1 MACGFHIDAR
11 YAAHEN
17 PPGHPERADRI
28 RFLLPLAE
36 SLAESGIPVI
46 ATDRRAGDEDLLRVH
61 SGDHVERMRATAGRV
76 RALDPDTFTSEA
88 SHETALLAAGAAL
101 EMVDRVAAGTVSS
114 GFVAARPPGHH
125 AEAERAMGF
134 CLFNNIAVA
143 ARYLVE
149 RHGVE
154 RVLVVDWDVHHGN
167 GTQWAF
173 YDDDRVLF
181 VSLHQ
186 YPFYPGTGSVEETGE
201 GRGAGYTVNVP
212 LPAGCNDADYMHAFR
227 SLVEPAARR
236 FAPQFVLVSAGFDAH
251 RADPLGA
258 MRVTEA
264 GFDAMAAAVMQ
275 VAGASAEGRAVCLL
289 EGGYDLQ
296 ALRDSVETVVRRL
309 HTLGA
314 ATPIAGSP
322 SAAARA
328 AVDRVVAVHGARWG
342 L

>member
-36 SLAESGIPVI
+36 SLAESGIPMI

-61 SGDHVERMRATAGRV
+61 SGDHVERMRATAGRSLS
-76 RALDPDTFTSEA
+76 LDPDTFTSEA

-101 EMVDRVAAGTVSS
+101 EMVDRVMNGTFACAFAAV
-114 GFVAARPPGHH
+114 RPPGHH
-125 AEAERAMGF
+125 AESERAMGF
-134 CLFNNIAVA
+134 CLFNNVAVA
-143 ARYLVE
+143 ARHLLDA
-149 RHGVE
+149 HGLE
-154 RVLVVDWDVHHGN
+154 RVLIVDWDVHHGN

-186 YPFYPGTGSVEETGE
+186 YPFYPGTGSVEETGD
-201 GRGAGYTVNVP
+201 GRGAGFTVNVP
-212 LPAGCNDADYMHAFR
+212 LPAGCDDADYMHAFG
-227 SLVEPAARR
+227 SVVDPIARR

-251 RADPLGA
+251 RADPLGG
-258 MRVTEA
+258 MRVTET
-264 GFDAMAAAVMQ
+264 GFDAMAAAVMGI
-275 VAGASAEGRAVCLL
+275 AGASAEGRVVCLL

-296 ALRDSVETVVRRL
+296 ALRDSVDTVVRRL
-309 HTLGA
+309 HAGGAGA
-314 ATPIAGSP
+314 AVSGAPGA
-322 SAAARA
+322 SARRA
-328 AVDRVVAVHGARWG
+328 VERVIEVQGTHWE